1 MIRDAVFRRRR
12 QGGANAA
19 PRDAAVSGGPDRASA
34 VADLDGAD
42 LIVTGVSRSG
52 TSYLCN
58 LLHRFDNCVAINEP
72 LEVISVLRAEEVPW
86 GLPAY
91 YRTLRADVRA
101 GRPIE
106 NKLHRGQVVEDTA
119 RHQRRRRYRPRVA
132 DDGFVLAVKNTREFL
147 FRLEAVRRV
156 MPTRRVVACVRNPV
170 DTIASWKASFQHL
183 HQADVGPFV
192 SHPHLMWL
200 ASPQREALRSI
211 AATADLAER
220 RALWWRFLAER
231 VLEHR
236 DELVLVRYEEL
247 VAEPMAALDHIL
259 AGCRPGTLRSSIA
272 SSVPRSRRSILDD
285 EDLAAISE
293 VCSSTA
299 ARLGLPVPVH

>member
-1 MIRDAVFRRRR
+1 MIRDALRRRR
-12 QGGANAA
+12 QCRAEAA
-19 PRDAAVSGGPDRASA
+19 DAVASRDAAAA
-34 VADLDGAD
+34 AD

-72 LEVISVLRAEEVPW
+72 LEVISILRAQEVPW

-91 YRTLRADVRA
+91 YGTLRADIRA

-147 FRLEAVRRV
+147 LRLGAVRAV
-156 MPTRRVVACVRNPV
+156 MPERRIVACVRNPV
-170 DTIASWKASFQHL
+170 DTIASWKDSFQHL
-183 HQADVGPFV
+183 NQADVGPFTG
-192 SHPHLMWL
+192 HPQLMWL
-200 ASPQREALRSI
+200 ASPEREALQSI
-211 AATADLAER
+211 AATADPATR
-220 RALWWRFLAER
+220 RALWWSFLAER

-236 DELVLVRYEEL
+236 NELLLVRYEEL
-247 VAEPMAALDHIL
+247 VAEPAAELERIL
-259 AGCRPGTLRSSIA
+259 SGCRAGALRSPVAA
-272 SSVPRSRRSILDD
+272 STARSRRSLLDD
-285 EDLAAISE
+285 DDLAAISDI
-293 VCSSTA
+293 CSPA
-299 ARLGLPVPVH
+299 ADRLGLAVPAR

>member
-1 MIRDAVFRRRR
+1 MIRDALFRGRRKR
-12 QGGANAA
+12 GAKAA
-19 PRDAAVSGGPDRASA
+19 PADVVTPGDADRGSLGAG
-34 VADLDGAD
+34 LDAAD

-72 LEVISVLRAEEVPW
+72 LEVISVLRAEEVPR

-91 YRTLRADVRA
+91 YRTLRADIRA

-106 NKLHRGQVVEDTA
+106 NKLRRGRVVEDTA

-147 FRLEAVRRV
+147 FRLRAMRRV
-156 MPTRRVVACVRNPV
+156 MPTTRIVACVRNPV
-170 DTIASWKASFQHL
+170 DTIASWKASFPHL
-183 HQADVGPFV
+183 HQADVGPFL

-200 ASPQREALRSI
+200 AEPEREELRSI
-211 AATADLAER
+211 AATPDLAER
-220 RALWWRFLAER
+220 RALWWRFLADR

-236 DELVLVRYEEL
+236 SELLLVRYEEL
-247 VAEPMAALDHIL
+247 VAEPMAALDRIL
-259 AGCRPGTLRSSIA
+259 EGCRPGALRSPVA
-272 SSVPRSRRSILDD
+272 SSAARSRRALLDD
-285 EDLAAISE
+285 EDLIAISE
-293 VCSSTA
+293 ICSSTA
-299 ARLGLPVPVH
+299 ARLGLPVPVQ